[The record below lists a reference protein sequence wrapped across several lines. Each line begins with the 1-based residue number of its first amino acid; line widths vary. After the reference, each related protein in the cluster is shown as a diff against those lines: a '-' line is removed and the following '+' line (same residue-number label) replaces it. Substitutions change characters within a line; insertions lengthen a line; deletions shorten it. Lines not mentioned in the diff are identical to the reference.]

1 MSANPAYNDNR
12 MTKIAAIGTAVPEHV
27 LMQAKAREF
36 ASAYFQSRRGDVERL
51 LPVFE
56 NAGIEKRYLSM
67 PPEWFF
73 QPRTFAEKNN
83 RYIEEST
90 RLGGE
95 VLRAC
100 SEQSRIRLSEVT
112 HLVYVSTTGLAT
124 PSIDSRLLNTL
135 DLSPNLIRTPVWG
148 LGCAGGAAG
157 LALAHR
163 LAQGEPKAVVAL
175 VCVELCSL
183 TFHFEDFTKSNVI
196 ATALFG
202 DGAAGLLVVGDAH
215 TSHGP
220 EILATRS
227 TTWPGSL
234 DVMGWNFDAVGM
246 QVVFSQAIPQ
256 VVREKVYDNTS
267 EFLVAAK
274 REFSDIA
281 HWIAHPG
288 GTKVI
293 EAYEEVLPLPAC
305 AMTNA
310 RSVLR
315 DYGNMSSPTVLF
327 VLERLLKSASP
338 RSGDFGVL
346 TALGPGFSSE
356 NVLLRF

>member
-1 MSANPAYNDNR
+1 L
-12 MTKIAAIGTAVPEHV
+12 TQT
-27 LMQAKAREF
+27 KAREF
-36 ASAYFQSRRGDVERL
+36 AAAYFQSRRGDVERL

-95 VLRAC
+95 VLRAG
-100 SEQSRIRLSEVT
+100 SEQSGIALSEIT

-135 DLSPNLIRTPVWG
+135 DLSPNLVRTPVWG

-163 LAQGEPKAVVAL
+163 LAAGDPKAVVAL

-183 TFHFEDFTKSNVI
+183 TFHFEDFTKSNFI

-202 DGAAGLLVVGDAH
+202 DGAAGLFVVGDAH
-215 TSHGP
+215 SSPGP

-256 VVREKVYDNTS
+256 VVRERVHGNTS
-267 EFLVAAK
+267 EFLSSECHA
-274 REFSDIA
+274 FSDIT

-293 EAYEEVLPLPAC
+293 EAYEEVLPFPPC
-305 AMTNA
+305 AMMHA

-327 VLERLLKSASP
+327 VLERLLRVATPKP
-338 RSGDFGVL
+338 GELGLL

-356 NVLLRF
+356 NLLLRF

>member
-1 MSANPAYNDNR
+1 
-12 MTKIAAIGTAVPEHV
+12 MTKIAAIATTVPEHV
-27 LMQAKAREF
+27 LTQAKAREF
-36 ASAYFQSRRGDVERL
+36 AAAYFQSRRGDVERL

-67 PPEWFF
+67 PAEWFF

-100 SEQSRIRLSEVT
+100 SARSGIALREIT

-135 DLSPNLIRTPVWG
+135 ELSPNLVRTPVWG

-163 LAQGEPKAVVAL
+163 LAQSDPRAVVAL

-183 TFHFEDFTKSNVI
+183 TFHFEDFTKSNFI

-202 DGAAGLLVVGDAH
+202 DGAAGLFVVGDTH
-215 TSHGP
+215 TSPGP
-220 EILATRS
+220 AIAATRS

-256 VVREKVYDNTS
+256 VVHEKVHGNTA
-267 EFLVAAK
+267 EFLAAEN

-293 EAYEEVLPLPAC
+293 EAYEEVLPLSPC
-305 AMTNA
+305 AMVHA
-310 RSVLR
+310 RSILR

-327 VLERLLKSASP
+327 VLERLLRNATP
-338 RSGDFGVL
+338 QPGELGIL

-356 NVLLRF
+356 NLLLQF

>member
-1 MSANPAYNDNR
+1 MS
-12 MTKIAAIGTAVPEHV
+12 KIAAMATAVPMFV
-27 LMQAKAREF
+27 LPQGQARQF
-36 ASAYFQSRRGDVERL
+36 AAEYFQSRRRDVERL
-51 LPVFE
+51 LPVFDH
-56 NAGIEKRYLSM
+56 AGIEKRYLSM

-90 RLGGE
+90 RLGGD

-100 SEQSRIRLSEVT
+100 AEQSGIALNEIT

-135 DLSPNLIRTPVWG
+135 ELSPNLVRTPVWG

-163 LAQGEPKAVVAL
+163 LAKGDPTAIVAL

-183 TFHFEDFTKSNVI
+183 TFHFEDFTKSNFI

-202 DGAAGLLVVGDAH
+202 DGAAGLLVVDDTHA
-215 TSHGP
+215 SSGP
-220 EILATRS
+220 SILSAGS

-234 DVMGWNFDAVGM
+234 DVMGWNFDSVGM

-256 VVREKVYDNTS
+256 VVREKVYDNTADFLAS
-267 EFLVAAK
+267 EN
-274 REFSDIA
+274 REFSDIV

-293 EAYEEVLPLPAC
+293 EAYEEVLPLPPC
-305 AMTNA
+305 AMTHA
-310 RSVLR
+310 RSILR
-315 DYGNMSSPTVLF
+315 DFGNMSSPTVLF
-327 VLERLLKSASP
+327 VLERLLQSASAQP
-338 RSGDFGVL
+338 GDLGVL

-356 NVLLRF
+356 ILLLRF